1 MIRQMKQGGLAG
13 KDKNMKAANLAG
25 AVLGAILKVVF
36 AVAVVY
42 LVYTGASICYD
53 YGYRIFTEPAVSSGE
68 GRKITVTLT
77 SDMSATQIGETMQDK
92 GLVRDGKLFAL
103 QYLLSEYKKDWKPG
117 TYELSTA
124 MTAEEMME
132 VMSGQTEDTTEESVE
147 TIDNGN
153 AVTGETQ
160 ETGDTLQ

>member
-1 MIRQMKQGGLAG
+1 
-13 KDKNMKAANLAG
+13 MKAANLAG

-36 AVAVVY
+36 AVFVVY
-42 LVYTGASICYD
+42 LVYTGASKCYD
-53 YGYRIFTEPAVSSGE
+53 YGYRIFTEPAISSGE

-77 SDMSATQIGETMQDK
+77 SAMSATEIGTTLQEK

-132 VMSGQTEDTTEESVE
+132 VMAGQTESETTETVD
-147 TIDNGN
+147 TIDNGS

-160 ETGDTLQ
+160 DATVAAE

>member
-1 MIRQMKQGGLAG
+1 
-13 KDKNMKAANLAG
+13 MKAANLAD
-25 AVLGAILKVVF
+25 AVLGAILKVAF

-42 LVYTGASICYD
+42 LIYTGASTCYD
-53 YGYRIFTEPAVSSGE
+53 YGYRIFTEPAISSGE

-77 SDMSATQIGETMQDK
+77 SDMSATEIGTTLQEK

-124 MTAEEMME
+124 MTAEEMMA
-132 VMSGQTEDTTEESVE
+132 VMAGQTESETEETVE
-147 TIDNGN
+147 TIDNGS

-160 ETGDTLQ
+160 DTTAAAQ